1 MIIYNTLTR
10 KKEEFKTIEEN
21 KVKMYVCG
29 PTVYNFIHVGNARPP
44 VVFDAVRRYFLYKGY
59 AVTFVQ
65 NYTDIDDKII
75 QKANAEG
82 LNSEEIAERY
92 ILEFEKDIKELN
104 SLPADIRPRVT
115 HEIDGIIDMITTL
128 VDKGYAYEINGS
140 VYFDTQTATEYGK
153 LSKRDFENQESGVR
167 IEIDEEK
174 KHPNDFIL
182 WKPKKDGEPY
192 WESPWS
198 KGRPGW
204 HIECSVMAKKYLGES
219 IDIHAG
225 GEDLVFPHHE
235 NEIVQSEAANG
246 KPFANYWMHN
256 RFINIDNQKM
266 SKSAGNFFTL
276 REIATEYGYDVVRF
290 FILSSHY
297 RSPINFG
304 REPLLAAKNGLERIK
319 QCYSNIEYN
328 LKNVKNTQMT
338 AAETQMANESDKF
351 RLDFEAAMDDD
362 FNTAD
367 AISAIFELVRFINKS
382 MDVDSSKEFLEKLQ
396 AKLTLL
402 SDVLGIVVSKEEVA
416 SGSDT
421 EIEEL
426 VAARTQAKKDKN
438 FALADEIRQKLT
450 SMGVTVEDTRQG
462 VRWHYNE

>member
-246 KPFANYWMHN
+246 KPFANYRMHN

>member
-1 MIIYNTLTR
+1 MIVYNTLTR

-21 KVKMYVCG
+21 KVSMYVCG
-29 PTVYNFIHVGNARPP
+29 PTVYNLIHIGNARPY
-44 VVFDAVRRYFLYKGY
+44 VVFDAIRRYLLYKGY
-59 AVTFVQ
+59 NVTFIQ

-75 QKANAEG
+75 KKAQEENVTFLEIADRYIMEAEKDATG
-82 LNSEEIAERY
+82 LNV
-92 ILEFEKDIKELN
+92 
-104 SLPADIRPRVT
+104 LPADVHPRVT
-115 HEIDGIIDMITTL
+115 YEMEGILKMVETL
-128 VDKGYAYEINGS
+128 IEKGFAYEINGS
-140 VYFDTQTATEYGK
+140 VYFDTSKSPEYGK
-153 LSKRDFENQESGVR
+153 LSKRDFENQEAGAR
-167 IEIDEEK
+167 IDVDEEK

-192 WESPWS
+192 WESPWG

-204 HIECSVMAKKYLGES
+204 HIECSVMAKRYLGEN

-235 NEIVQSEAANG
+235 NEIAQSEAAND
-246 KPFANYWMHN
+246 KPFDNYWLHN

-276 REIATEYGYDVVRF
+276 RDVADEFGYDVVRF

-297 RSPINFG
+297 RSPINFSH
-304 REPLLAAKNGLERIK
+304 EVLTAAKNGLERIK
-319 QCYSNIEYN
+319 QCHSNIKYN
-328 LKNVKNTQMT
+328 LENAKSQEIT
-338 AAETQMANESDKF
+338 ADEAKLADESDKF
-351 RLDFEAAMDDD
+351 KQDFETVMDDD

-367 AISAIFELVRFINKS
+367 GISTIFELVRFVNKN
-382 MDVDSSKEFLEKLQ
+382 MDADSSIEFLTKLREKLE
-396 AKLTLL
+396 LL
-402 SDVLGIVVSKEEVA
+402 CNVLGIVISKEE
-416 SGSDT
+416 SKGSE

-438 FALADEIRQKLT
+438 FALADEIREKLT

-462 VRWHYNE
+462 VRWYFNE

>member
-1 MIIYNTLTR
+1 MIVYNTLTR

-21 KVKMYVCG
+21 KVSMYVCG
-29 PTVYNFIHVGNARPP
+29 PTVYNLIHIGNARPY
-44 VVFDAVRRYFLYKGY
+44 VVFDAIRRYLLYKGY
-59 AVTFVQ
+59 NVTFIQ

-75 QKANAEG
+75 KKAQEENVTFLEIADRYIMEAEKDATG
-82 LNSEEIAERY
+82 LNV
-92 ILEFEKDIKELN
+92 
-104 SLPADIRPRVT
+104 LPADVHPRVT
-115 HEIDGIIDMITTL
+115 YEMEGILKMVETL
-128 VDKGYAYEINGS
+128 IEKSFAYEINGS
-140 VYFDTQTATEYGK
+140 VYFDTSKSPEYGK
-153 LSKRDFENQESGVR
+153 LSKRDFENQEAGAR
-167 IEIDEEK
+167 IDVDEEK

-192 WESPWS
+192 WESPWG

-204 HIECSVMAKKYLGES
+204 HIECSVMAKRYLGEN

-235 NEIVQSEAANG
+235 NEIAQSEAAND
-246 KPFANYWMHN
+246 KPFDNYWLHN

-276 REIATEYGYDVVRF
+276 RDVADEFGYDVVRF

-297 RSPINFG
+297 RSPINFSH
-304 REPLLAAKNGLERIK
+304 EVLTAAKNGLERIK
-319 QCYSNIEYN
+319 QCHSNIKYN
-328 LKNVKNTQMT
+328 LENAKSQEIT
-338 AAETQMANESDKF
+338 ADEAKLADESDKF
-351 RLDFEAAMDDD
+351 KQDFETVMDDD

-367 AISAIFELVRFINKS
+367 GISTIFELVRFVNKN
-382 MDVDSSKEFLEKLQ
+382 MDADSSIEFLTKLREKLE
-396 AKLTLL
+396 LL
-402 SDVLGIVVSKEEVA
+402 CNVLGIVISKEE
-416 SGSDT
+416 SKGSE

-438 FALADEIRQKLT
+438 FALADEIREKLT

-462 VRWHYNE
+462 VRWYFNE

>member
-10 KKEEFKTIEEN
+10 KKEEFKPIEEN
-21 KVKMYVCG
+21 KVRMYVCG
-29 PTVYNFIHVGNARPP
+29 PTVYNLIHIGNARPL
-44 VVFDAVRRYFLYKGY
+44 VVFDAVRRYMLYKGY
-59 AVTFVQ
+59 AVKFVQ

-75 QKANAEG
+75 QKANAE
-82 LNSEEIAERY
+82 SVSSKEIAERY
-92 ILEFEKDIKELN
+92 IIEAEKDAKALN
-104 SLPADIRPRVT
+104 VLLADAHPRVT
-115 HEIDGIIDMITTL
+115 HEIDGIIEMITTL
-128 VDKGYAYEINGS
+128 INKGFAYEVNGS
-140 VYFDTQTATEYGK
+140 VYFDTQKSEEYGK
-153 LSKRDFENQESGVR
+153 LSKRDFENQESGAR
-167 IEIDEEK
+167 IEVEEEK

-192 WESPWS
+192 WQSPWGN
-198 KGRPGW
+198 GRPGW
-204 HIECSVMAKKYLGES
+204 HIECSVMAKKYLGEN

-276 REIATEYGYDVVRF
+276 REVASEYGYDVVRF
-290 FILSSHY
+290 FILASHY

-304 REPLLAAKNGLERIK
+304 YEPLLAAKNGLERIK

-328 LKNVKNTQMT
+328 LANAKNNQI
-338 AAETQMANESDKF
+338 AEFEMALVEEIGKF
-351 RLDFEAAMDDD
+351 KQSFEAAMDDD

-382 MDVDSSKEFLEKLQ
+382 MNVDSSLEFLEKLRE
-396 AKLTLL
+396 KLTQLT
-402 SDVLGIVVSKEEVA
+402 DVLGLVISKEEA
-416 SGSDT
+416 AESNE
-421 EIEEL
+421 EIEAL
-426 VAARTQAKKDKN
+426 VAARTQAKKDKD
-438 FALADEIRQKLT
+438 FTLADQIREKLT
-450 SMGVTVEDTRQG
+450 SLGVTVEDTRQG
-462 VRWHYNE
+462 VRWYFNE